1 MEATM
6 EHAGTTARELEGR
19 VALITG
25 AANRRGIGM
34 GAAECLAAM
43 GCNLVITDLGFRSA
57 ELDAKA
63 VALSDASG
71 ISALPISMD
80 VTDRASVDAGV
91 RAAFDHFGRLDVVIN
106 NAGTVF
112 GAPSP
117 LHAYDEAEWSRT
129 LDVNLNGTL
138 RVSQAAVALM
148 EHGGSIINIAS
159 MAGKVPAPSNG
170 AYSVS
175 KAAIMMLT
183 RVMAVELGRSG
194 IRVNAICPGLIDTDL
209 QRLNVA
215 LKAHVAGLDEAEAER
230 RMLDSVPI
238 GRMGTIQEV
247 GDLCAF
253 LASDRSSYL
262 TGQSINATGGMLTAI

>member
-6 EHAGTTARELEGR
+6 EPKGPTARELEGR

-34 GAAECLAAM
+34 GTAERLAGM
-43 GCNLVITDLGFRSA
+43 GCNLAIADLGFRSA
-57 ELDAKA
+57 ELEANA
-63 VALSDASG
+63 VALIEAG
-71 ISALPISMD
+71 GVSALPISMD
-80 VTDRASVDAGV
+80 VSDRVSVDQGV
-91 RAAFDHFGRLDVVIN
+91 TAAFRHFGRLDVVIN

-117 LHAYDEAEWSRT
+117 LHTYDEAEWSRT

-138 RVSQAAVALM
+138 RVSQAAVDVM
-148 EHGGSIINIAS
+148 ERGGSIINISS

-183 RVMAVELGRSG
+183 RVMAVELGPSG

-215 LKAHVAGLDEAEAER
+215 LKAHVAGLDEAETER
-230 RMLDSVPI
+230 RMLDSVPL
-238 GRMGTIQEV
+238 GRMGTISEV